1 MARDASMTGQDTPK
15 IAVAKIAVAKIAVEG
30 LCKSFAG
37 ERVLD
42 GIDFSIPDGKSLVLL
57 GKSGSGK
64 TLTLKCIMGLV
75 RPDSGAIRIDGQDTV
90 SLRGRERDQLL
101 SRCGMLFQQAA
112 LFDSLPV
119 WHNVAFRQLQRK
131 ELNKEQAHVMAVDC
145 LRSVGLGAAV
155 ADLLPSELSGGMQKR
170 VGLARAIASQPEIIL
185 LDEPTA
191 GLDPIMS
198 NVIASLIVRN
208 VRELG
213 ATALSITSDINTA
226 IKIADQI
233 VLLHAGKVAWSG
245 PPGEIADT
253 GNPIVERFIHKW
265 KMERAA

>member
-1 MARDASMTGQDTPK
+1 MTDQDTP
-15 IAVAKIAVAKIAVEG
+15 KIAVEG
-30 LCKSFAG
+30 LCKSFDG
-37 ERVLD
+37 EKVLD
-42 GIDFSIPDGKSLVLL
+42 GVDFSIANGGSLVLL
-57 GKSGSGK
+57 GESGSGK
-64 TLTLKCIMGLV
+64 TLTLKCVMGLV

-90 SLRGRERDQLL
+90 RLRGRERDQLL
-101 SRCGMLFQQAA
+101 SRCGMLFQQSA

-119 WHNVAFRQLQRK
+119 WHNVTFQQLQRK
-131 ELNKEQAHVMAVDC
+131 ELNADQAHEKAVAC
-145 LRSVGLGAAV
+145 LGAVGLGPAV

-170 VGLARAIASQPEIIL
+170 VGLARAIACQPEIIL

-233 VLLHAGKVAWSG
+233 VLLHEGKVAWSG
-245 PPGEIADT
+245 PPGEIAET
-253 GNPIVERFIHKW
+253 GNPVVERFIHKW

>member
-1 MARDASMTGQDTPK
+1 MTDPK
-15 IAVAKIAVAKIAVEG
+15 IVVQG
-30 LCKSFAG
+30 LCKSFDG

-42 GIDFSIPDGKSLVLL
+42 GVDLSIPDGGSLVLL
-57 GKSGSGK
+57 GESGSGK

-75 RPDSGAIRIDGQDTV
+75 KPDSGSIRIDGQDTV
-90 SLRGRERDQLL
+90 SLGGRERDQLL
-101 SRCGMLFQQAA
+101 SRCGMLFQQSA

-119 WHNVAFRQLQRK
+119 WRNVAFRELERK
-131 ELNKEQAHVMAVDC
+131 ELSRDEAHEMAVKC
-145 LRSVGLGAAV
+145 LGSVGLGPRV

-170 VGLARAIASQPEIIL
+170 VGIARAIASQPEIIL

-198 NVIASLIVRN
+198 NVIAGLIVTN

-226 IKIADQI
+226 IKVADQI
-233 VLLHAGKVAWSG
+233 VLLHEGKVAWAG
-245 PPGEIADT
+245 PPDEIAHT
-253 GNPIVERFIHKW
+253 GNDIVERFIHKW
-265 KMERAA
+265 KMEQAAA

>member
-1 MARDASMTGQDTPK
+1 MTAQDT
-15 IAVAKIAVAKIAVEG
+15 AKIVVED
-30 LCKSFAG
+30 LCKSFDG
-37 ERVLD
+37 VRVLNGVNLSVAD
-42 GIDFSIPDGKSLVLL
+42 GGSLVLL
-57 GKSGSGK
+57 GESGSGK

-75 RPDSGAIRIDGQDTV
+75 RPDSGAIRIDGQNTV
-90 SLRGRERDQLL
+90 GLSGRERDLL
-101 SRCGMLFQQAA
+101 LGRCGMLFQQSA

-119 WHNVAFRQLQRK
+119 WRNVAFRQLQQK
-131 ELNKEQAHVMAVDC
+131 EMNIEQAREMTVKC
-145 LRSVGLGAAV
+145 LGSVGLGPAV

-170 VGLARAIASQPEIIL
+170 VGIARAIASQPEIIL

-191 GLDPIMS
+191 GLDPITS

-233 VLLHAGKVAWSG
+233 VLLHEGKVAWSG
-245 PPGEIADT
+245 PPGDIAET
-253 GNPIVERFIHKW
+253 GNPVVERFIHKW

>member
-1 MARDASMTGQDTPK
+1 MSEGKIAAPK
-15 IAVAKIAVAKIAVEG
+15 INAPKIVVAG

-42 GIDFSIPDGKSLVLL
+42 GIDLSIPDGGSLVLL
-57 GKSGSGK
+57 GESGSGK
-64 TLTLKCIMGLV
+64 TLTLKCVMGLIK
-75 RPDSGAIRIDGQDTV
+75 PDSGAIRIDGRDTV
-90 SLRGRERDQLL
+90 GLSGRERDQLL
-101 SRCGMLFQQAA
+101 ARCGMLFQQSA

-119 WHNVAFRQLQRK
+119 WRNVAFRELERK
-131 ELNKEQAHVMAVDC
+131 ELNPEQAHAMAVKC
-145 LRSVGLGAAV
+145 LASVGLGPRV

-170 VGLARAIASQPEIIL
+170 VGIARAIASGPEIIL

-198 NVIASLIVRN
+198 NVIASLIVTN

-233 VLLHAGKVAWSG
+233 ALLHAGKVAWTG
-245 PPGEIADT
+245 PPDEIAST
-253 GNPIVERFIHKW
+253 GNEVVERFIHKW
-265 KMERAA
+265 KMERAAA

>member
-1 MARDASMTGQDTPK
+1 MTRQGS
-15 IAVAKIAVAKIAVEG
+15 AKIVIED
-30 LCKSFAG
+30 LCKSFDG
-37 ERVLD
+37 VRVLD
-42 GIDFSIPDGKSLVLL
+42 SVSLSVADSGSLGLL
-57 GKSGSGK
+57 WESGSGK
-64 TLTLKCIMGLV
+64 TLTLKCIMGLA
-75 RPDSGAIRIDGQDTV
+75 RPDRGVIRIDGQDTV
-90 SLRGRERDQLL
+90 GLRGPDRDQLL
-101 SRCGMLFQQAA
+101 GRCGMLFQQSA

-119 WHNVAFRQLQRK
+119 WRNVAFRQLLHR
-131 ELNKEQAHVMAVDC
+131 EITIDQAREMTVQC
-145 LRSVGLGAAV
+145 LGSVGLGPAV

-170 VGLARAIASQPEIIL
+170 VGIARAIASQPEIIL

-191 GLDPIMS
+191 GLDPITS

-208 VRELG
+208 VHELG

-245 PPGEIADT
+245 PPGEIAET
-253 GNPIVERFIHKW
+253 GNSVVERFIHKW

>member
-1 MARDASMTGQDTPK
+1 MTRQGS
-15 IAVAKIAVAKIAVEG
+15 AKIVIED
-30 LCKSFAG
+30 LCKSFDG
-37 ERVLD
+37 VRVLD
-42 GIDFSIPDGKSLVLL
+42 SVSLSVADSGSLVLL
-57 GKSGSGK
+57 GESGSGK
-64 TLTLKCIMGLV
+64 TLTLKCIMGLA
-75 RPDSGAIRIDGQDTV
+75 RPDRGVIRIDGQDTV
-90 SLRGRERDQLL
+90 GLRGPDRDQLL
-101 SRCGMLFQQAA
+101 GRCGMLFQQSA

-119 WHNVAFRQLQRK
+119 WRNVAFRQLLHR
-131 ELNKEQAHVMAVDC
+131 EITIDQAREMTVQC
-145 LRSVGLGAAV
+145 LGSVGLGPAV

-170 VGLARAIASQPEIIL
+170 VGIARAIASQPEIIL

-191 GLDPIMS
+191 GLDPITS

-208 VRELG
+208 VHELG

-245 PPGEIADT
+245 PPGEIAET
-253 GNPIVERFIHKW
+253 GNSVVERFIHKW

>member
-1 MARDASMTGQDTPK
+1 MSGPNNPK
-15 IAVAKIAVAKIAVEG
+15 IVVRG
-30 LCKSFAG
+30 LCKSFDG
-37 ERVLD
+37 EPVLD
-42 GIDFSIPDGKSLVLL
+42 GVDLSVDDGGSLVLL
-57 GKSGSGK
+57 GESGSGK

-75 RPDSGAIRIDGQDTV
+75 HPDSGAIHIDGQDTV

-101 SRCGMLFQQAA
+101 SRCGMLFQQSA

-131 ELNKEQAHVMAVDC
+131 ELNDGQAHDMAVQC
-145 LRSVGLGAAV
+145 LGSVGLAPSV

-208 VRELG
+208 VRDLG

-233 VLLHAGKVAWSG
+233 VLLHEGKVAWTG
-245 PPGEIADT
+245 TPDEIT
-253 GNPIVERFIHKW
+253 HSNNPVVERFIHKW
-265 KMERAA
+265 KMERAAA

>member
-1 MARDASMTGQDTPK
+1 MTRQGS
-15 IAVAKIAVAKIAVEG
+15 AKIVIED
-30 LCKSFAG
+30 LCKSFDG
-37 ERVLD
+37 VRVLD
-42 GIDFSIPDGKSLVLL
+42 GVSLSVADSGSLVLL
-57 GKSGSGK
+57 GESGSGK
-64 TLTLKCIMGLV
+64 TLTLKCIMGLA
-75 RPDSGAIRIDGQDTV
+75 RPDRGVIRIDGQDTV
-90 SLRGRERDQLL
+90 GLRGPDRDQLL
-101 SRCGMLFQQAA
+101 GRCGMLFQQSA

-119 WHNVAFRQLQRK
+119 WRNVAFRQLLHR
-131 ELNKEQAHVMAVDC
+131 EITIDQAREMTVQC
-145 LRSVGLGAAV
+145 LGSVGLGPAV

-170 VGLARAIASQPEIIL
+170 VGIARAIASQPEIIL

-191 GLDPIMS
+191 GLDPITS

-208 VRELG
+208 VHELG

-245 PPGEIADT
+245 PPGEIAET
-253 GNPIVERFIHKW
+253 GNSVVERFIHKW

>member
-1 MARDASMTGQDTPK
+1 MTSQGS
-15 IAVAKIAVAKIAVEG
+15 AKIVVEG
-30 LCKSFAG
+30 LCKSFDG
-37 ERVLD
+37 VRVFD
-42 GIDFSIPDGKSLVLL
+42 GVSLSIAEGGSLILL
-57 GKSGSGK
+57 GESGSGK

-75 RPDSGAIRIDGQDTV
+75 RPDSGVIRIDGRDTV
-90 SLRGRERDQLL
+90 GLRGPDRDQLL
-101 SRCGMLFQQAA
+101 GRCGMLFQQSA

-119 WHNVAFRQLQRK
+119 WGNVAFRQLQHRVIAMD
-131 ELNKEQAHVMAVDC
+131 QAREMAVKC
-145 LRSVGLGAAV
+145 LASVGLGLAV

-170 VGLARAIASQPEIIL
+170 VGIARAIASQPEIIL

-191 GLDPIMS
+191 GLDPITS

-213 ATALSITSDINTA
+213 ATALTITSDINIA
-226 IKIADQI
+226 MKIADQI

-245 PPGEIADT
+245 PPGEITET
-253 GNPIVERFIHKW
+253 GNQVVERFIHKW

>member
-1 MARDASMTGQDTPK
+1 MTGRDTP
-15 IAVAKIAVAKIAVEG
+15 KIAVEG

-37 ERVLD
+37 DTVL
-42 GIDFSIPDGKSLVLL
+42 GGVDFAIATGGSLVLL
-57 GKSGSGK
+57 GESGSGK
-64 TLTLKCIMGLV
+64 TLTLKCVMGLV
-75 RPDSGAIRIDGQDTV
+75 HPDRGAIRIDGRDTV
-90 SLRGRERDQLL
+90 GLRGRERDQLL

-119 WHNVAFRQLQRK
+119 WHNVAFQQLQRK
-131 ELNKEQAHVMAVDC
+131 ELNTAQAHAAAVEC
-145 LRSVGLGAAV
+145 LGSVGLGPPV

-233 VLLHAGKVAWSG
+233 VLLHEGKAAWSG
-245 PPGEIADT
+245 PPGDISET
-253 GNPIVERFIHKW
+253 GNPVVERFIHKW

>member
-1 MARDASMTGQDTPK
+1 MTRQGS
-15 IAVAKIAVAKIAVEG
+15 AKIVVED
-30 LCKSFAG
+30 LCKSFDG
-37 ERVLD
+37 VRILD
-42 GIDFSIPDGKSLVLL
+42 GVSLSVTDSGSLVLL
-57 GKSGSGK
+57 GESGSGK

-75 RPDSGAIRIDGQDTV
+75 RPDSGVIRIDGQDSV
-90 SLRGRERDQLL
+90 GLRGPDRDQLL
-101 SRCGMLFQQAA
+101 GRCGMLFQQSA

-119 WHNVAFRQLQRK
+119 WRNVAFRQLQHR
-131 ELNKEQAHVMAVDC
+131 EITIDQAREMTVKC
-145 LRSVGLGAAV
+145 LGSVGLGPAV
-155 ADLLPSELSGGMQKR
+155 ADFLPSELSGGMQKR
-170 VGLARAIASQPEIIL
+170 VGIARSIASQPEIIL

-191 GLDPIMS
+191 GLDPITS
-198 NVIASLIVRN
+198 NVIASLIIRN

-245 PPGEIADT
+245 PPGEIAET
-253 GNPIVERFIHKW
+253 GNSVVERFIHKW